1 MLKSAALPLS
11 LAGALLLVGCAPG
24 PIAAPYGS
32 SLVMPDDIEFGFDN
46 AYSAAGD
53 LTGGLFYTYI
63 GVLGPDDG
71 TAFGGEPLNGIQVE
85 ITSGWTGAYLIAEK
99 AVRVVSD
106 YEDVCRSGIEDGSL
120 EPDDPCY
127 AWFDTEGQE
136 FVEFAGDYSEL
147 GGFGPTYMSAPTD
160 NRGIL
165 PLYVFVDSV
174 STDSTGEA
182 VNIPIF
188 ASIGTETQSFQLAP
202 IL

>member
-1 MLKSAALPLS
+1 MVKILTPALLPFAAL
-11 LAGALLLVGCAPG
+11 LAGCAPG

-32 SLVMPDDIEFGFDN
+32 SLVMPEDIEFGDDM
-46 AYSAAGD
+46 AYAQAGD

-63 GVLGPDDG
+63 GVLGPDG
-71 TAFGGEPLNGIQVE
+71 LPLNGIQVE

-99 AVRVVSD
+99 AVRVVD
-106 YEDVCRSGIEDGSL
+106 TYEQDCNPLPEDTT
-120 EPDDPCY
+120 DPCY

-136 FVEFAGDYSEL
+136 FVEFAGDYTEL

-160 NRGIL
+160 NRGLL
-165 PLYVFVDSV
+165 PVYVFVDSIAL
-174 STDSTGEA
+174 DSTGEA

-188 ASIGTETQSFQLAP
+188 ASIGLETQSFQLSP

>member
-1 MLKSAALPLS
+1 MLKSAALALV
-11 LAGALLLVGCAPG
+11 GASLLVGCAPG

-32 SLVMPDDIEFGFDN
+32 SLVMPEDIEFGFDN
-46 AYSAAGD
+46 AYSTAGD
-53 LTGGLFYTYI
+53 LTGGLFFTYI

-71 TAFGGEPLNGIQVE
+71 SAFAGEPLNGIQVE

-99 AVRVVSD
+99 AVRVVDD
-106 YEDVCRSGIEDGSL
+106 YEAACTENP
-120 EPDDPCY
+120 PDDPEDPCY

-136 FVEFAGDYSEL
+136 FIEFAGDYSEL

-165 PLYVFVDSV
+165 PLYIFVDSV
-174 STDSTGEA
+174 STDSTGEV

-188 ASIGTETQSFQLAP
+188 ASIGTETQSFQLAA

>member
-1 MLKSAALPLS
+1 MANFPVLS
-11 LAGALLLVGCAPG
+11 LALCSVAALSGCAPG

-32 SLVMPDDIEFGFDN
+32 ELDMPSDIEFAMDS
-46 AYSAAGD
+46 AYSEAGD

-63 GVLGPDDG
+63 GVLGPDG
-71 TAFGGEPLNGIQVE
+71 LPLNGIQVE
-85 ITSGWTGAYLIAEK
+85 VTSGWTGAYIIAEK

-106 YEDVCRSGIEDGSL
+106 YEEQCDPLPADET
-120 EPDDPCY
+120 DPCH
-127 AWFDTEGQE
+127 AWFDTEDQE

-147 GGFGPTYMSAPTD
+147 GGFGPTYMSAPTN
-160 NRGIL
+160 NRGLL
-165 PLYVFVDSV
+165 PIYIFVDSA

-188 ASIGTETQSFQLAP
+188 ASIGVSTESFQLAP